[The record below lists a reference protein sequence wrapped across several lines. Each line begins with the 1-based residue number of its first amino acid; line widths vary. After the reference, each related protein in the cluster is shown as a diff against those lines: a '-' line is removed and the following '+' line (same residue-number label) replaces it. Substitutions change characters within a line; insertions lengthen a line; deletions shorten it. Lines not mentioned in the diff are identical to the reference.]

1 MAHNL
6 GYKAVAEGVETEATL
21 TQPELLGRNLVQGF
35 YFSEAVKADD
45 LLDVIAE
52 IEKESLVS

>member
-1 MAHNL
+1 MAHKL
-6 GYKAVAEGVETEATL
+6 GHKAVAEGVESEAPL
-21 TQPELLGRNLVQGF
+21 TQLELLGRNVVQGF

-52 IEKESLVS
+52 IEKESLES

>member
-1 MAHNL
+1 LAHNL
-6 GYKAVAEGVETEATL
+6 GYKAVAEGFETEAPL
-21 TQPELLGRNLVQGF
+21 TQLELLGCNVVQGF

-52 IEKESLVS
+52 IEKESLES